1 MFNITERIRR
11 RMLRWLLVGVDP
23 ELVRRALKTINGGT
37 TKHGTVSIDASN
49 ITLPG
54 LVDGVD
60 VSGIPHD
67 AAGVPYA
74 LDKRGD
80 TMSGLLKVEMGGTN
94 VRLYGYE
101 SLGYVGSVGDLIL
114 FASDIPQMN
123 LSSGWIYSKNFLP
136 YADATYG
143 LGYSGYRWSNLYLSG
158 NAIIDGLVDGVDVGS
173 HDHSGGTMGPAPLAL
188 TAIPEHGAAKHI
200 NVTREL
206 FIPATEDFSTNATV
220 KVYGLY
226 AVVEL
231 AYGVSGEVRF
241 SFKVPDD
248 FVSFTSLKA
257 VWLATVASGNVRWA
271 MLAQYAASGEQHDTH
286 YESRTLGETATG
298 GDGIMNVQAPVDPLT
313 LSALTKGD
321 YLGIRLY
328 RDGSHEN
335 DTLES
340 GMSVLGLLFTY
351 VAEQ

>member
-123 LSSGWIYSKNFLP
+123 LSNGWIYSKNFLP

-143 LGYSGYRWSNLYLSG
+143 LGYSGYRWSSLYLSG

-188 TAIPEHGAAKHI
+188 TAIP
-200 NVTREL
+200 
-206 FIPATEDFSTNATV
+206 DTV
-220 KVYGLY
+220 KVKSPY
-226 AVVEL
+226 AGDESEVTETNTTYVSKKTLTVVRDSTNLSVPSTLLVEVEGKVTAGNTLTVGIFVDGTERITKTWTETAYTLKSGTYDVSAWGDGTHSIEL
-231 AYGVSGEVRF
+231 KM
-241 SFKVPDD
+241 KVDAGTGYQKL
-248 FVSFTSLKA
+248 FE
-257 VWLATVASGNVRWA
+257 VWL
-271 MLAQYAASGEQHDTH
+271 
-286 YESRTLGETATG
+286 
-298 GDGIMNVQAPVDPLT
+298 
-313 LSALTKGD
+313 K
-321 YLGIRLY
+321 
-328 RDGSHEN
+328 
-335 DTLES
+335 
-340 GMSVLGLLFTY
+340 
-351 VAEQ
+351 